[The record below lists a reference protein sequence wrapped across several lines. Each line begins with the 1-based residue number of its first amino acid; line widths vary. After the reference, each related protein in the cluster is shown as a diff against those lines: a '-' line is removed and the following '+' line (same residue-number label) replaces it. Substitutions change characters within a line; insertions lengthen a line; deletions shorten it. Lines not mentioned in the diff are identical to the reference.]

1 MKSYE
6 ERELLQDIR
15 SDVSLKRY
23 AALKQLYALCFSSVK
38 NYVLKNSGTLE
49 DAKDI
54 FQDGATAFY
63 YELLSDKFRE
73 EASLKTYLFS
83 ICKNLWLLKL
93 RRQKKQNIVSIE
105 SAEHLPDEAVPK
117 GLDLSKIKY
126 LMSYLKKDCQ
136 NLLIGFYYEQK
147 SMRELMELFRLGSEQ
162 VARTKKLRC
171 MNNLIELVHEKG
183 LTFENFLHEF

>member
-73 EASLKTYLFS
+73 EASLNTYLFS

-93 RRQKKQNIVSIE
+93 RRQLKQSMVAIEGMENISE
-105 SAEHLPDEAVPK
+105 EMASKE
-117 GLDLSKIKY
+117 LDVTKIKE
-126 LMSYLKKDCQ
+126 LINSLKKDCQ
-136 NLLIGFYYEQK
+136 TLLIGFYYEQK
-147 SMRELMELFRLGSEQ
+147 SMRELMELFGLGSEQ

-171 MNNLIELVHEKG
+171 MSNLIDLVRDRG
-183 LTFENFLHEF
+183 LTFESFLR